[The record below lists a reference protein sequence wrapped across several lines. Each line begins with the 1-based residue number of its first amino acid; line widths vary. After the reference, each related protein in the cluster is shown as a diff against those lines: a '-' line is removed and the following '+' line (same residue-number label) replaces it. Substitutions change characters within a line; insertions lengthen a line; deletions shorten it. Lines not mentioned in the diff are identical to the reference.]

1 MEESLVSQEIKCPN
15 CGTAIQLT
23 QALSNQV
30 SEQLKQKFEKEY
42 TAKLQAE
49 KGVLAKQF
57 AAEAEEKANAE
68 NLKLK
73 KQLQEQEA
81 SLKTRLEESSSRA
94 AGEKAELEKMLAEK
108 QIQLN
113 QADKLKEALAK
124 KEKEIEQK
132 EKFLELEYEDKMKA
146 AKAEFEK
153 KAIEKAKEEN
163 EFQLKDMLSQIEELK
178 SKNKSATE
186 EQLNL
191 MKKQRELES
200 EKENLLI
207 ENERKLSEERR
218 KIHDELLTKVKSES
232 DLKLREKDEQMDKL
246 KATIEKLQKQTELT
260 SQQLQGEVQ
269 ELILEELL
277 KEKFP
282 DDLIN
287 PVAKGVRGADVI
299 QIVKNKFGN
308 VFGKIIWE
316 SKRTKS
322 WSNDWIRKIKD
333 DQREEGAE
341 IAIIVSQKLP
351 EKIELVGQI
360 ENVWVISFTAIEG
373 ITIALREL
381 LMKVNNA
388 KNSALKINSEM
399 ENLYQYLCG
408 PKFTQRIEFV
418 VRTFMN
424 MQEDLNKEKRSITRI
439 WERREEQIAGA
450 VKNTAS
456 MYGELQGII
465 GNALPDVPTLELP

>member
-1 MEESLVSQEIKCPN
+1 MEESQVPNQIKCPN
-15 CGTAIQLT
+15 CGTEIQLT

-42 TAKLQAE
+42 AAKLQTE
-49 KGVLAKQF
+49 RDVLGRRF
-57 AAEAEEKANAE
+57 AVEAEVKANAE
-68 NLKLK
+68 KLKLK
-73 KQLQEQEA
+73 EQLQEQEA
-81 SLKTRLEESSSRA
+81 NLKIQLEESSRRA
-94 AGEKAELEKMLAEK
+94 AKEKAELEKILAETRN
-108 QIQLN
+108 QLN
-113 QADKLKEALAK
+113 QAEKVKETLAK

-132 EKFLELEYEDKMKA
+132 EILLELEYEDKIKA
-146 AKAEFEK
+146 TRVELER

-163 EFQLKDMLSQIEELK
+163 EFQRKDMLTQIEELK
-178 SKNKSATE
+178 SKNKSSAE
-186 EQLNL
+186 VQLNL

-200 EKENLLI
+200 ERENILL

-218 KIHDELLTKVKSES
+218 KIRDELLTKVKSES

-287 PVAKGVRGADVI
+287 PVAKGARGADVI
-299 QIVKNKFGN
+299 QTVKNKFGIE
-308 VFGKIIWE
+308 FGKIIWE
-316 SKRTKS
+316 SKRTRN

-351 EKIELVGQI
+351 DKIELVGQI

-381 LMKVNNA
+381 LVKVNKA

-424 MQEDLNKEKRSITRI
+424 MQDDLNKEKRSITRI
-439 WERREEQIAGA
+439 WEKREEQIAGA